1 MTGGNKG
8 YSVHGKESKYIR
20 WVFDNSSQITFYVDR
35 KIPEAFIDGSNKIK
49 YGWILESKHVLENL
63 TEDIKL
69 NYKKY
74 FDVFAL
80 IFTHNK
86 ELLNLD
92 ERFKWVPANGFWI
105 KDPKMYEKSKMN
117 SFITSNKNFTPGHLG
132 NLWATGV

>member
-1 MTGGNKG
+1 MKKKFNLACDSFTHMTGGNKG

-80 IFTHNK
+80 YLHI
-86 ELLNLD
+86 
-92 ERFKWVPANGFWI
+92 I
-105 KDPKMYEKSKMN
+105 KNYS
-117 SFITSNKNFTPGHLG
+117 I
-132 NLWATGV
+132 